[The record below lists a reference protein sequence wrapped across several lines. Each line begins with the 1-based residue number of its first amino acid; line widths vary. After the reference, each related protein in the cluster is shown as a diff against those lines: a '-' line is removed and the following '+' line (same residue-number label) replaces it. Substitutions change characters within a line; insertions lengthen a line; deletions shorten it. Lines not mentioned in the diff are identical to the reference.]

1 MNADT
6 LQKALFIDIE
16 TASIVQHFDELS
28 EPMQQLWI
36 KKSKIIN
43 KESDDY
49 AATFQNNAAIFA
61 EFGKIIC
68 VSLGYFIDKELK
80 EFRVKSF
87 SGTDEKLILNQVY
100 DIFNKFFKDNTFV
113 LSGHNIKEFD
123 VPYLCRRT
131 LINQMQ
137 LPFFFKDMQ
146 NRKPW
151 ENPLLDTLHI
161 WRFGDFKHYI
171 SLELLAQILGV
182 PTPKD
187 DIDGSMVGKVFYE
200 EKNYERIAK
209 YCGKDVLTVAQV
221 ILYLNNLPLLVE
233 DNVSFL

>member
-1 MNADT
+1 
-6 LQKALFIDIE
+6 
-16 TASIVQHFDELS
+16 
-28 EPMQQLWI
+28 
-36 KKSKIIN
+36 
-43 KESDDY
+43 
-49 AATFQNNAAIFA
+49 
-61 EFGKIIC
+61 
-68 VSLGYFIDKELK
+68 
-80 EFRVKSF
+80 
-87 SGTDEKLILNQVY
+87 
-100 DIFNKFFKDNTFV
+100 V

-171 SLELLAQILGV
+171 SLELLAEILGI

-187 DIDGSMVGKVFYE
+187 DIDGSMVGRVYYE
-200 EKNYERIAK
+200 EKDYERIAK